1 MFGNVAA
8 LLQRRIAQQEEL
20 VAAIRRS
27 EHVAR
32 QAVYRGRK
40 RARDD
45 GFSDQWI
52 LLALVWYLCQS
63 WSIVAMVCKS
73 QCAAVAEAAPAA
85 NWNALLDHIK
95 SHVDNPAVTLRV
107 AVIASARPACSLFH
121 KAALLAAE
129 ASVILWLAETN
140 QRGVAASSAQLVT
153 VLRRS
158 WPSRGR
164 TARSQTFLL
173 RLRHNPRSLATW
185 ATDLRRR
192 WRIRWRRLTTRPEM
206 SREEIARKVIVFFC
220 FIF

>member
-1 MFGNVAA
+1 MLGNAA
-8 LLQRRIAQQEEL
+8 AALQRRILEQEEM
-20 VAAIRRS
+20 VAAIRKS
-27 EHVAR
+27 EHSAR
-32 QAVYRGRK
+32 QAVYRERK

-45 GFSDQWI
+45 CFSDHWI

-73 QCAAVAEAAPAA
+73 QCPAAAEAAPAA

-95 SHVDNPAVTLRV
+95 SHVDNPALTLRV
-107 AVIASARPACSLFH
+107 ALIAAARPACSVFH
-121 KAALLAAE
+121 KAALLVAE

-164 TARSQTFLL
+164 TARSQSFLL
-173 RLRHNPRSLATW
+173 RLRHNSKCLATW
-185 ATDLRRR
+185 ANDLRRR